1 MGERR
6 STAKGTCG
14 RWGAGANAVV
24 AVMALTLAGPAA
36 AQDPLAV
43 QSPLAVQDPLMA
55 QASAAGQQAI
65 AFDIAEQDLNAALLL
80 FADRTGLQLVY
91 DIGLVE
97 DLRNA
102 PLNGSFTPQ
111 EALTRLLAG
120 TGIAFRVGGDDTV
133 TLERSFAEAGDGPLL
148 LAPISVPGFVAE
160 EGRAG
165 LFGDRR
171 IEDIPFSVTAYT
183 EEVIQR
189 QQAQTIRDALENDP
203 SVRFNLPRAIGD
215 QFTIRGFP
223 VFNSEV
229 ATEGLFGVSPQ
240 ASTLLEPYSRVEV
253 FRGPN
258 ALLNGVP
265 PFGNIGGVINLMP
278 KRATETALTDLNLRF
293 ESDGNVGGHLD
304 VGRRFGEGGDFG
316 ARLNGIFRSGDLAV
330 DNASSES
337 ALASLALDY
346 NGDRLRIT
354 TDLLYQDRTF
364 DVPQSTFQVAGNDFS
379 IPDAPDAR
387 TNSAQLFSSSDT
399 ETIRAIVGVEYDVF
413 DNWTLQARYGRLRET
428 EGNDAVSVLSIQ
440 NADGDVDG
448 NFIDRTVTYRNQVFE
463 GGINGFFRTGSV
475 EHEFAVQ
482 ASLLD
487 RELDIAQ
494 FFGLPPGVSLAGG
507 TLNNP
512 VRIAEPDFPTL
523 PAEQR
528 LIESTF
534 ASVAVSDT
542 LSVFDGRVQLT
553 AGLRLQDL
561 EQTVFNLATGDP
573 LSSYDESELSPSVG
587 LVLKPIEGLSLYG
600 SYTEGL
606 TPGPVA
612 PGTASNSG
620 EVFAPFVS
628 EQIEIGAKWS
638 GRGFGASLAL
648 FRITQPQG
656 FVEPASNLFV
666 VDGEVRNRGLEA
678 LVYGDVTDDARLLG
692 GILLQDG
699 EQVSTAGGVDD
710 GNDAIGIPNVQ
721 LNLYGE
727 YDLPF
732 LSGITANGRVVY
744 TSKQFVDSG
753 NRQSI
758 PSWVRFDVGASYDFA
773 VKGVPTTL
781 NLDILNVADKDY
793 WQSSARGFL
802 STGAP
807 RTFLLT
813 TSFRF

>member
-1 MGERR
+1 MR
-6 STAKGTCG
+6 SNSNPFTTTGSKALLAWMLVGTMTLLM
-14 RWGAGANAVV
+14 ALP
-24 AVMALTLAGPAA
+24 VMAENPTATQVRSYDIAPGPLGRVLSDFAEESGLLLSADAVLTDGKRSAGLEGRMTA
-36 AQDPLAV
+36 AQAL
-43 QSPLAVQDPLMA
+43 
-55 QASAAGQQAI
+55 
-65 AFDIAEQDLNAALLL
+65 EQLT
-80 FADRTGLQLVY
+80 ADSGLRY
-91 DIGLVE
+91 
-97 DLRNA
+97 R
-102 PLNGSFTPQ
+102 FTND
-111 EALTRLLAG
+111 T
-120 TGIAFRVGGDDTV
+120 TV
-133 TLERSFAEAGDGPLL
+133 TLERIVGQDEGGPLL
-148 LAPISVPGFVAE
+148 LAPILVQGLVAE

-165 LFGDRR
+165 LLGDRR
-171 IEDIPFSVTAYT
+171 IEDIPFSITGYT
-183 EEVIQR
+183 EEVIQK
-189 QQAQTIRDALENDP
+189 QQAQTIRDALEDDP
-203 SVRFNLPRAIGD
+203 SVRFNLPRNSGD

-229 ATEGLFGVSPQ
+229 ATEGLFGMSPLT
-240 ASTLLEPYSRVEV
+240 STLLEPYSRVEV

-278 KRATETALTDLNLRF
+278 KRATETALNDLNLRF

-316 ARLNGIFRSGDLAV
+316 ARFNGIFRSGDLAV
-330 DNASSES
+330 DNANSES

-364 DVPQSTFQVAGNDFS
+364 DVPQRTFQVAGTDFS
-379 IPDAPDAR
+379 IPDAPNAR

-448 NFIDRTVTYRNQVFE
+448 NFVDRTVTYRNQVFE
-463 GGINGFFRTGSV
+463 GGVTGLFSTGPV

-494 FFGLPPGVSLAGG
+494 FFGLPPGASLAGG

-638 GRGFGASLAL
+638 KSGFGASLAL

-666 VDGEVRNRGLEA
+666 VDGEIRNRGLEA
-678 LVYGDVTDDARLLG
+678 LVYGDVTDNARLLG

-699 EQVSTAGGVDD
+699 EQVSTAGGVAD

-813 TSFRF
+813 TSFQF